1 MYIFSIFIAFVN
13 QSFEYFLCYN
23 FENKSRTKLPIK
35 RSFLISSNI
44 HFNTQNTKK
53 RVLYIAYNVIVYII
67 SRSSRKKYD
76 LYESVRPGMFES
88 IISQL
93 IMLNDREINL
103 VKRKLLISDMQ
114 INFFNQLVIN
124 LS

>member
-44 HFNTQNTKK
+44 HFNTRNTKK

-114 INFFNQLVIN
+114 INFLI
-124 LS
+124 SW